1 MNFRESI
8 NTDNTS
14 SDSIDVEMPN
24 NIITLGK
31 CSRFYLLILGTGLCK
46 LISLFLVGTKNILKG
61 FGLFGFCAT
70 FIDYNFI
77 QSILIYLGY
86 IIFGIIFLF
95 CKDVKKVEIKESI
108 RKKTIINRNI
118 NDSKT
123 YKEKIK
129 NNRIQL
135 FLLGLTLAFHTE
147 IRKVLYIEG
156 FQFFH
161 FWTVEIL
168 FILRF
173 MRKYFIMDFY
183 FHHKVSII
191 FIISTCTIL
200 LLTASF
206 LPNSLY
212 DKNTGNAYKNIEVK
226 LGSKFYSILFIFIF
240 IALSFIY
247 SFTRVYSKILMQI
260 KFISPYKIIIM
271 FGIIGFIIS
280 LIASIV
286 SYKIDYKDNFYN
298 YFSAMREVL
307 NGEKPYKFWVEIF
320 CIYPL
325 YSFAGFMEITFEIF
339 TIYYLNAFYVL
350 AANTLYFFIAELI
363 IFMLN
368 ISSDGLKIVH
378 FVITELTEIFA
389 FLGFMVYLEII
400 ELNFCGLNENIKRRI
415 MEKGEREF
423 RTLSEFSEF
432 DINKEINNDED
443 DYCEL
448 DKKEYIPPYRNI

>member
-1 MNFRESI
+1 MYFRESL

-14 SDSIDVEMPN
+14 TDSTNTEN
-24 NIITLGK
+24 QKLITLGK
-31 CSRFYLLILGTGLCK
+31 CSRFYLLILGSGLCK
-46 LISLFLVGTKNILKG
+46 LLSLFLVGTKNISVKG

-325 YSFAGFMEITFEIF
+325 FIFIDFLEITFRIF
-339 TIYYLNAFYVL
+339 TIYYLNPIYVL
-350 AANTLYFFIAELI
+350 LKDNIYFSITKLI
-363 IFMLN
+363 TFLFN
-368 ISSDGLKIVH
+368 ISNDRLKIAH
-378 FVITELTEIFA
+378 FLIA
-389 FLGFMVYLEII
+389 FLAEFLSALGYLVYLEII
-400 ELNFCGLNENIKRRI
+400 ELNFCGLNKYIKRRL
-415 MEKGEREF
+415 MQKGEREF
-423 RTLSEFSEF
+423 NKLNVSNIIDKDSINSDENTDKESEQGDNLSQ
-432 DINKEINNDED
+432 
-443 DYCEL
+443 
-448 DKKEYIPPYRNI
+448 YRNI

>member
-1 MNFRESI
+1 MYFRESL

-14 SDSIDVEMPN
+14 TDSTNTEN
-24 NIITLGK
+24 QKLITLGK
-31 CSRFYLLILGTGLCK
+31 CSRFYLLILGSGLCK
-46 LISLFLVGTKNILKG
+46 LLSLFLVGTKNISVKG

-135 FLLGLTLAFHTE
+135 FLLGLTLAFHIE

-161 FWTVEIL
+161 FWTFEIL

-325 YSFAGFMEITFEIF
+325 FTFISFLEITFRIF
-339 TIYYLNAFYVL
+339 TIYYLNPIYVL
-350 AANTLYFFIAELI
+350 LKDNFYFSITILISFLFNISHDRLKIAHFFLA
-363 IFMLN
+363 FFAN
-368 ISSDGLKIVH
+368 ISSGLGY
-378 FVITELTEIFA
+378 L
-389 FLGFMVYLEII
+389 VYLEMV
-400 ELNFCGLNENIKRRI
+400 ELNFCGLNKNIKRRL
-415 MEKGEREF
+415 MQKGENEF
-423 RTLSEFSEF
+423 KKLNASNIIDNNS
-432 DINKEINNDED
+432 INNNDENT
-443 DYCEL
+443 
-448 DKKEYIPPYRNI
+448 DKESEQINNLFQ

>member
-14 SDSIDVEMPN
+14 SDSIDIEIPN

-307 NGEKPYKFWVEIF
+307 NGEKAYKF
-320 CIYPL
+320 
-325 YSFAGFMEITFEIF
+325 
-339 TIYYLNAFYVL
+339 
-350 AANTLYFFIAELI
+350 
-363 IFMLN
+363 
-368 ISSDGLKIVH
+368 
-378 FVITELTEIFA
+378 
-389 FLGFMVYLEII
+389 
-400 ELNFCGLNENIKRRI
+400 
-415 MEKGEREF
+415 
-423 RTLSEFSEF
+423 
-432 DINKEINNDED
+432 
-443 DYCEL
+443 
-448 DKKEYIPPYRNI
+448 